1 MPRRSK
7 PKVQKRD
14 WRWYASFGLNAAVA
28 LSMVL
33 GTVILFTGGSIVPR
47 QAAPTVAPTTNL
59 SSSVI
64 PTPTPP
70 ASTTPEAQPTSA
82 PATPNPA
89 PPSPTPKAS
98 AHNYPLAPSHG
109 VN

>member
-33 GTVILFTGGSIVPR
+33 GTVFLFTGGSIVQRSAAVPTLDIST
-47 QAAPTVAPTTNL
+47 AAPNGNVAPTL
-59 SSSVI
+59 GA
-64 PTPTPP
+64 TP
-70 ASTTPEAQPTSA
+70 AEQPTNA
-82 PATPNPA
+82 PAAPNPA

-98 AHNYPLAPSHG
+98 AQLLLPLFPAS
-109 VN
+109 